1 MLSLLLL
8 GCGEGKRSK
17 SIPANVV
24 EPVVNP
30 PGMNVTIID
39 IRKSTDCEEQTLMER
54 EDKLRLSR
62 CGYLGKVG
70 DQFYFYE
77 K

>member
-8 GCGEGKRSK
+8 GCGECSK
-17 SIPANVV
+17 PLPTNAV

-54 EDKLRLSR
+54 EDKLRISR
-62 CGYLGKVG
+62 CGYFGKVG

>member
-8 GCGEGKRSK
+8 GCGEYPK
-17 SIPANVV
+17 STTSNVV
-24 EPVVNP
+24 AEPVVNP

-62 CGYLGKVG
+62 CGYFGKVG
-70 DQFYFYE
+70 DQFYFSE